1 MARCTLLL
9 ITSGVSGRRAL
20 AEGMMLAE
28 KYVDSLPVDLSI
40 TQSCPF
46 AIAPS
51 ETIREKVSYPQR
63 LPDPDSAA
71 TSVGALQAIWNGRTW
86 LTPGHCPPA
95 PPDSNGAT
103 EWQWAHYNAV
113 LNARAGTCMLLW
125 DVYVAPMTERLA
137 A

>member
-9 ITSGVSGRRAL
+9 ITTGDSVRRAL
-20 AEGMMLAE
+20 AEGMMLAD
-28 KYVDSLPVDLSI
+28 KYVNSLPVDLSI

-46 AIAPS
+46 AMAPS
-51 ETIREKVSYPQR
+51 ETIRAKVTYPRR
-63 LPDPDSAA
+63 LATPDSAA
-71 TSVGALQAIWNGRTW
+71 TSVGALQAIWDGRRW

-95 PPDSNGAT
+95 PPEANRAT

-113 LNARAGTCMLLW
+113 LNAREGSYMLLW
-125 DVYVAPMTERLA
+125 DVYVVPFETRMA